1 MDKATRGW
9 LEGPRI
15 VGAVIVGLALMTT
28 LGTSTA
34 GVGREGALWLTVATA
49 RTSLLL
55 FLLTFSASA
64 INGLF
69 SGLLSGRPGKWL
81 LRNRRFLGLSFT
93 ASHLLHAFAF
103 VWLANARDQSLPE
116 LIGLPVVIVLSSGY
130 VVLAALSLTSFDAA
144 VRLLGRS
151 RWTILHR
158 AGIYAL
164 FSIFLFS
171 YLGRTVQGDVLS
183 ALSLAALVAAL
194 GLRIA
199 NRMRQRRAQAARR

>member
-15 VGAVIVGLALMTT
+15 IAAVILGLALMTT

-34 GVGREGALWLTVATA
+34 GVGREGALWLTVATT

-64 INGLF
+64 INGLL
-69 SGLLSGRPGKWL
+69 SGLRSGRPGKWL
-81 LRNRRFLGLSFT
+81 LRNRRFFGLSFT

-103 VWLANARDQSLPE
+103 LWLSSTREQSLPE
-116 LIGLPVVIVLSSGY
+116 MIGLPAVIVLSSGY

-158 AGIYAL
+158 TGMYAL

-171 YLGRTVQGDVLS
+171 YLGRAARGDVLS
-183 ALSLAALVAAL
+183 ALSLVALLAAL

-199 NRMRQRRAQAARR
+199 NRLRLRRARAARR